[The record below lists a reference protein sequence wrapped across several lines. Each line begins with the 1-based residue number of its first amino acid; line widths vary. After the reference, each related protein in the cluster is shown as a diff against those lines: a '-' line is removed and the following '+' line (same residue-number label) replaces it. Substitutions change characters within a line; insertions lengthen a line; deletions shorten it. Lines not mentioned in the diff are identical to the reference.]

1 MANKKINQLVSKT
14 SILST
19 DLFGIGDATTGQLF
33 KKTIAELQAAIGGA
47 VISVNGLVGTVVLDT
62 DDIQELATPTNKW
75 FTDARARAAIS
86 LTVTGNSG
94 ASTYSSGTGVLNVP
108 TYTLAGLGGIT
119 ASFLSGASGISYNS
133 TTGVISYSGTVYTD
147 SSIRAL
153 LSGGTGISYNSTT
166 GAISYSGT
174 VYTDSSVRALISLT
188 TTGTSG
194 ASTYNNTTGVI
205 NVPEYTLAGLGG
217 ISLTSLSG
225 GTGITYNNTTGAI
238 SYSGTVYTDA
248 SVRALISATGNISYN
263 STTGVISTSLTQY
276 TDALARASLS
286 LTTTGTSGA
295 STYNS
300 TTGVFNIPQYQAVL
314 TNPVTG
320 TGTTNYHAKFTGST
334 TIGNSV
340 IQDNGTSVG
349 INGAPSSFSTF
360 VYLDIIGNATTQGGL
375 LQSRNSD
382 NSIIGSFF
390 TNANGLNIRTETS
403 HAILISTSASEKI
416 RVTSAGSVG
425 IGSTSPSE
433 KLEVLD
439 GYISTYHNANAN
451 GGGYG
456 LQFYTNGGGSKNSI
470 ASILVSQVS
479 TARSGDLL
487 FLTSNAG
494 APTTRLSITS
504 AGSVGIN
511 TTTPSGKLDV
521 RDVAYGTFPSAGQ
534 PGTGLNIRRADGILG
549 MAMGYEDNQGNSYIQ
564 VQRMDG
570 STSYQNLTLQ
580 YNGGNVLIGTNT
592 NNGEKLYVSGTIRA
606 TGTITANSDITL
618 KKNLL
623 RIENALEKVE
633 QINGYTYEFKE
644 DDSKR
649 HAGVIAQEIQTVLPE
664 IVNKGND
671 GILGVE
677 YGNISALLIEA
688 IKEQQTQINEL
699 KALLNK

>member
-62 DDIQELATPTNKW
+62 DDIQELATPTNKY
-75 FTDARARAAIS
+75 FTDARARGAIS

-119 ASFLSGASGISYNS
+119 ASFLSGTSGISYNS

-147 SSIRAL
+147 ASIRAL

-276 TDALARASLS
+276 TDALARASVS

-300 TTGVFNIPQYQAVL
+300 TTGVFNIPNYGSALSGYLPL
-314 TNPVTG
+314 TGGTLTG
-320 TGTTNYHAKFTGST
+320 ALGGTSATFSGNVGIGGGTPSIFTAYSIASFGSLSTTTNGITIASTTTGNGLIEFADGTTGNQAYRGYIQYAHTTDSLILGTAGSDRVIVT
-334 TIGNSV
+334 SSGN
-340 IQDNGTSVG
+340 VG
-349 INGAPSSFSTF
+349 IG
-360 VYLDIIGNATTQGGL
+360 
-375 LQSRNSD
+375 
-382 NSIIGSFF
+382 
-390 TNANGLNIRTETS
+390 
-403 HAILISTSASEKI
+403 ISPQ
-416 RVTSAGSVG
+416 G
-425 IGSTSPSE
+425 IGST
-433 KLEVLD
+433 KTLEIGSRGAFYDNNDNFAMVNNGWND
-439 GYISTYHNANAN
+439 GTWKYKQTGTAT
-451 GGGYG
+451 
-456 LQFYTNGGGSKNSI
+456 LLTTN
-470 ASILVSQVS
+470 
-479 TARSGDLL
+479 SGDYI
-487 FLTSNAG
+487 FSNAASG
-494 APTTRLSITS
+494 TQNTTITWNERMRITS
-504 AGSVGIN
+504 AGSICVN
-511 TTTPSGKLDV
+511 TTSASFT
-521 RDVAYGTFPSAGQ
+521 GTNRGNITIGGAASALLAFQVG
-534 PGTGLNIRRADGILG
+534 GTGKAYLYYDGSGTYLSDASGGLI
-549 MAMGYEDNQGNSYIQ
+549 DISSTNQGLRI
-564 VQRMDG
+564 
-570 STSYQNLTLQ
+570 TA
-580 YNGGNVLIGTNT
+580 GGNHLMGTT
-592 NNGEKLYVSGTIRA
+592 SDNGERLYVSGAIRA

-623 RIENALEKVE
+623 KIENALEKVE
-633 QINGYTYEFKE
+633 QINGYTYEFKA

-649 HAGVIAQEIQTVLPE
+649 HAGVIAQEIQMVLPE

-671 GILGVE
+671 GLMGVE

-688 IKEQQTQINEL
+688 IKEQNIKIKNLET
-699 KALLNK
+699 LLASK

>member
-14 SILST
+14 AILST
-19 DLFGIGDATTGQLF
+19 DIFGIGDATTGQLF

-62 DDIQELATPTNKW
+62 DDIQELATPTNKY
-75 FTDARARAAIS
+75 FTDARARGAIS

-108 TYTLAGLGGIT
+108 TYTLAGLGGISAT
-119 ASFLSGASGISYNS
+119 FLSGTSGISYNS
-133 TTGVISYSGTVYTD
+133 GTGVISYSGTVYTD
-147 SSIRAL
+147 ASIRAL
-153 LSGGTGISYNSTT
+153 FSGSTGISYNSST

-174 VYTDSSVRALISLT
+174 VYTDSSVRALISIT
-188 TTGTSG
+188 TTGDSG
-194 ASTYNNTTGVI
+194 ASTYNSTTGVI
-205 NVPEYTLAGLGG
+205 NVPNYTLAGLGG

-276 TDALARASLS
+276 TDALARASVS

-320 TGTTNYHAKFTGST
+320 TGTTNYVAKFTSSSS
-334 TIGNSV
+334 IGNSI
-340 IQDNGTSVG
+340 IQDNGSTVTLTSTNALLSLTT
-349 INGAPSSFSTF
+349 NGAAGASYSQYVNNGGT
-360 VYLDIIGNATTQGGL
+360 YIIGA
-375 LQSRNSD
+375 D
-382 NSIIGSFF
+382 NSGGSLSGNSYALFIG
-390 TNANGLNIRTETS
+390 A
-403 HAILISTSASEKI
+403 ASTRDIVLAPNNT
-416 RVTSAGSVG
+416 VAMTLTSAGNIG
-425 IGSTSPSE
+425 INTSAPTS
-433 KLEVLD
+433 KLEIYDNTNSGILRLSRDAGNQRGALD
-439 GYISTYHNANAN
+439 FGRNNGGSFQSCATIYGNSDANSVINGTMQFYTSNSSGTLTERMKIASDGELQFAQSNAIRTNATSSYLALYGN
-451 GGGYG
+451 GGGMY
-456 LQFYTNGGGSKNSI
+456 FGGSN
-470 ASILVSQVS
+470 ANQMN
-479 TARSGDLL
+479 
-487 FLTSNAG
+487 LTS
-494 APTTRLSITS
+494 
-504 AGSVGIN
+504 
-511 TTTPSGKLDV
+511 
-521 RDVAYGTFPSAGQ
+521 
-534 PGTGLNIRRADGILG
+534 
-549 MAMGYEDNQGNSYIQ
+549 
-564 VQRMDG
+564 
-570 STSYQNLTLQ
+570 
-580 YNGGNVLIGTNT
+580 GGNLLIGTLT
-592 NNGEKLYVSGTIRA
+592 DNGERLYVSGAIRA

-623 RIENALEKVE
+623 KIENALEKVE

-688 IKEQQTQINEL
+688 IKEQNIKIKNLET
-699 KALLNK
+699 LLASK